1 MDDNNIDKKR
11 KENKK
16 DGKIDNKSDWGGFVS
31 GCLISTLLFALI
43 TLISVNFVYF
53 TSLND
58 NVMNKFFPSE
68 LDKYSV
74 DGNND
79 SNYDSSWEEI
89 KHKVKNI
96 GVPPN
101 FGWPYTKK
109 RNDKSFTFEN
119 WLAVSTSSIYT
130 NLRATVKALL
140 KVFGENPEI
149 PRNEQILTLDIVK
162 IIFINVLFIVG
173 LLLFPILGIPLYLV
187 GIILMTFLICN
198 STFNSLFDIS
208 NLLHYIYATFVPTMA
223 FMLSV
228 GLSYLIPAQFY
239 LTLLVLP
246 LFADYKSITK
256 ILKRNCILFVSLF
269 LIFITGNAIKY
280 KLNLSIVSALVV
292 GVIYSLYKN
301 VKSYTRQ

>member
-1 MDDNNIDKKR
+1 
-11 KENKK
+11 
-16 DGKIDNKSDWGGFVS
+16 
-31 GCLISTLLFALI
+31 LLFALI

-79 SNYDSSWEEI
+79 SNYDASWEEI

-149 PRNEQILTLDIVK
+149 SRNEQILTLDIVK

-198 STFNSLFDIS
+198 SIFNSLFDTS

-246 LFADYKSITK
+246 LFADYKSVRK
-256 ILKRNCILFVSLF
+256 IFKRNSILFVSLF

-292 GVIYSLYKN
+292 GVLFSLYKN
-301 VKSYTRQ
+301 MKSYTRQ